1 MAPGYGYNMNMTG
14 NPLMMLAQQGLGM
27 LGGSSMGYGV
37 GNFGGLTGMGMGC
50 GNIFTNCYGEPNYDA
65 MLGYEMF
72 NIASTAAIHI
82 IADGRASRVNNRAE
96 LKGIDSQI
104 NDKQTEINKLK
115 NEQSDLQKE
124 LDDANSESSSLND
137 ACIAADREYND
148 AKAAYEAANKTG
160 AKKADGTEYTSAE
173 IAALKQAM
181 DQAKEKKDKADQA
194 QANNDKIIKNHPDKI
209 QELTTKIETAQGEL
223 RKLTEQRESQYN
235 ELSEKD
241 KAKYCQTR
249 FVTSERNISEA
260 KDKTAAEKEHY
271 NDSLRLVRLYESSD
285 KAKKEIPEIMY
296 NAAKEYIKS
305 HPDFETK

>member
-104 NDKQTEINKLK
+104 NDKQTEINKLNLEISK
-115 NEQSDLQKE
+115 YDSD
-124 LDDANSESSSLND
+124 
-137 ACIAADREYND
+137 
-148 AKAAYEAANKTG
+148 
-160 AKKADGTEYTSAE
+160 
-173 IAALKQAM
+173 
-181 DQAKEKKDKADQA
+181 
-194 QANNDKIIKNHPDKI
+194 
-209 QELTTKIETAQGEL
+209 TKIERLVNENTTVKSKQSAYNDLKAKHDSANTSTINPATGKNYTQAEIDALGVKVTEAYNALETAKTEAKSKIEAERDALKEKLATAQGEL

-271 NDSLRLVRLYESSD
+271 DDSLRLVRLYESSD

-296 NAAKEYIKS
+296 NAAKEYIES

>member
-104 NDKQTEINKLK
+104 NDKQTEINKLNLEISK
-115 NEQSDLQKE
+115 YDSD
-124 LDDANSESSSLND
+124 
-137 ACIAADREYND
+137 
-148 AKAAYEAANKTG
+148 
-160 AKKADGTEYTSAE
+160 
-173 IAALKQAM
+173 
-181 DQAKEKKDKADQA
+181 
-194 QANNDKIIKNHPDKI
+194 
-209 QELTTKIETAQGEL
+209 TKIEQLVNENTTVKSKQSAYDDLKAKHDSANTSTTNPATGKNYTQAEIDALGVKVTEAYNALETAKTEAKSKIEAERDALKEKLATAQGEL
-223 RKLTEQRESQYN
+223 RKLTEERESQYN

-296 NAAKEYIKS
+296 NAAKEYIDK
-305 HPDFETK
+305 HPELKAE